1 MRIKLYQIDTDR
13 DTSGICFMSHDYA
26 EKHGWESSIYNMTFS
41 GDVKCNSLE
50 EVFSMF
56 NSPERPE
63 TFMGRSLSVSDV
75 VETEVDGE
83 MGFFYCNSIGF
94 QKVDF
99 DPELTQ
105 TRYKEMMDVVILEP
119 GKRARIGQ
127 IGVELS
133 DMQAFVQGYIQ
144 AVYPFGEIPACIVCN
159 EEAKL
164 EKLPLNRALRLN
176 MDGESESA
184 EIYDII
190 AGNCFICGLTEDSFG
205 SLSKSDLQ
213 KFKQQFDKPEI
224 FVRNENGIESIKVD
238 ESTYTRAMR
247 HR

>member
-83 MGFFYCNSIGF
+83 MGFFY
-94 QKVDF
+94 
-99 DPELTQ
+99 
-105 TRYKEMMDVVILEP
+105 
-119 GKRARIGQ
+119 
-127 IGVELS
+127 
-133 DMQAFVQGYIQ
+133 
-144 AVYPFGEIPACIVCN
+144 
-159 EEAKL
+159 
-164 EKLPLNRALRLN
+164 
-176 MDGESESA
+176 
-184 EIYDII
+184 
-190 AGNCFICGLTEDSFG
+190 
-205 SLSKSDLQ
+205 
-213 KFKQQFDKPEI
+213 
-224 FVRNENGIESIKVD
+224 
-238 ESTYTRAMR
+238 
-247 HR
+247 